1 MKLHTRALLAVALAL
16 LTVSQPVFAQ
26 GPAPAPKPFAGIT
39 FDSSAASQEEAT
51 KIIALNA
58 LMSGD
63 PERGMPLLEGIL
75 KGSGSP
81 TLKDRAMSALTQSK
95 LPRAQQ
101 VLTDYAKSSSDAEL
115 QLRAVRYI
123 GRTGT
128 KENQQMLA
136 GIYPTATDSRVK
148 QEILRSL
155 QNSGNGD
162 ALLAIAKSEKDSG
175 LRSEA
180 IRNLTNSEGATAA
193 TLSTFYA
200 SETDTAA
207 RRAIISGLAN
217 RGDAKT
223 VIELA
228 RKETDPAM
236 KVYIVQRLGSMKN
249 KDATDFMVELLK

>member
-1 MKLHTRALLAVALAL
+1 MKLHTRALSAVV
-16 LTVSQPVFAQ
+16 LTLPFTMSAFAQ
-26 GPAPAPKPFAGIT
+26 GPSPAPKPFVAVS

-58 LMSGD
+58 LMSAD

-75 KGSGSP
+75 KGSGSA

-101 VLTDYAKSSSDAEL
+101 VLTEYAKSSGDADL
-115 QLRAVRYI
+115 QLRAIRYI

-180 IRNLTNSEGATAA
+180 IRNLTNSEGASAA
-193 TLSTFYA
+193 TLSSFYA

-249 KDATDFMVELLK
+249 KDATDFMIELLK